1 MTAGSQSGKLDRDGG
16 YALRGQSDGQI
27 NISQFLGPGLRF
39 LPQSGSRLE
48 LFNLRGAQVFRF
60 SHGLPKPA
68 WIGVIFVDPFDPGGA
83 RRRRARQSQIQQFR
97 LDRKAGHGKVGHY
110 YGCSTVLADYPCIH
124 RRVCSGDFQ

>member
-1 MTAGSQSGKLDRDGG
+1 MTAGSLSGKFDRDGG
-16 YALRGQSDGQI
+16 YALRRQGDGQI

-39 LPQSGSRLE
+39 LPQSGRRLE

-68 WIGVIFVDPFDPGGA
+68 WICVIFVDPFDPSGA
-83 RRRRARQSQIQQFR
+83 RRRHARLSQIQQFR
-97 LDRKAGHGKVGHY
+97 LDRKARHGKVGHDY
-110 YGCSTVLADYPCIH
+110 RCSIVLADHPCVH